1 MNGLDTY
8 KMAFLIE
15 DDGMTV
21 STMIGEAKNRVVEDA
36 KARGLGPIRSRAK
49 GFVEHRQRRVIATVP
64 VRVRAPE
71 LYGIPL
77 HEGIA

>member
-1 MNGLDTY
+1 MGGLDTY

-15 DDGMTV
+15 DDEMV
-21 STMIGEAKNRVVEDA
+21 VADMIGEAKDRVVEDA
-36 KARGLGPIRSRAK
+36 RARMLGPIRSRAK

>member
-1 MNGLDTY
+1 MGGLDTY

-15 DDGMTV
+15 DDEMV
-21 STMIGEAKNRVVEDA
+21 VADMIGEAKDRVVEDA
-36 KARGLGPIRSRAK
+36 RARGLGPIRSRVK

>member
-1 MNGLDTY
+1 MGGLDTY

-15 DDGMTV
+15 DDEMV
-21 STMIGEAKNRVVEDA
+21 VADMIGEAKDRVVEDA
-36 KARGLGPIRSRAK
+36 RARGLGPIRSRAK

-64 VRVRAPE
+64 VRARAPE